1 MYLSLAEELLIEIPS
16 CLYPH
21 IVGKKREKISKIQ
34 KDTGTHILIPERGKE
49 GDVGETFY
57 QIYILKSKP
66 P

>member
-21 IVGKKREKISKIQ
+21 IIGKNGEKIRKVQ
-34 KDTGTHILIPERGKE
+34 KDTGTHISIPKHGKE
-49 GDVGETFY
+49 GHIGETFY

>member
-21 IVGKKREKISKIQ
+21 IIGKKGEKINKIQ
-34 KDTGTHILIPERGKE
+34 TDTGTNISIPKHGLE